1 MMSAEALSPLLRR
14 IAQGSATTR
23 AELARVTGLS
33 RSTVSQRV
41 DALLDNGLVIEEGT
55 APSGGGR
62 PALRLRINAGAGLI
76 LVADLGATRARFAV
90 SDLAGAE
97 LDSSDQEQDIDQE
110 PAQVLAWAD
119 GQLRILLHRAGRQ
132 PQDARAIVV
141 GVPAPVQFD
150 TGTPVKPPLMLRW
163 DGYRVPGYFA
173 ERYEADTLVD
183 NDVNLMAL
191 GEHRA
196 FYPGLKHLLF
206 IKVGSGIG
214 CGIVA
219 GGQLH
224 RGADG
229 AAGDVGHIRVPGCD
243 APCRCGNT
251 GCLEAVAGGQ
261 ALANHLTAQG
271 LAAAT
276 ARDVVSLAA
285 QGSTRARQEVRA
297 AAQHIGEVLAAIV
310 SFANPSA
317 IVVGGS
323 LAQLDEILLSGIRA
337 GIHGRA
343 LPLAQRSLRIETS
356 ALGERAGTVGAIAL
370 AQDRLL
376 SEEGLENLLRIRRSR
391 LG

>member
-1 MMSAEALSPLLRR
+1 MKSAEALSPLLQR

-23 AELARVTGLS
+23 AELARVTRLS
-33 RSTVSQRV
+33 RSSVSQRV

-55 APSGGGR
+55 APSSGGR
-62 PALRLRINAGAGLI
+62 PALRLRINAEAALI

-97 LDSSDQEQDIDQE
+97 LGSSDQGQDIDQE
-110 PAQVLAWAD
+110 PAKVLAWAD
-119 GQLRILLHRAGRQ
+119 GQLRMLLDRAGRQ
-132 PQDARAIVV
+132 PADVRAIVV
-141 GVPAPVQFD
+141 GLPAPVQFA
-150 TGTPVKPPLMLRW
+150 TGTAIKPPLMPRW

-173 ERYEADTLVD
+173 ERYAAVTLVD

-196 FYPGLKHLLF
+196 TYPGLEHLLF
-206 IKVGSGIG
+206 IKAGTGIG
-214 CGIVA
+214 CGIIVS
-219 GGQLH
+219 GHLH

-229 AAGDVGHIRVPGCD
+229 AAGDVGHIHVPGCD

-261 ALANHLTAQG
+261 AMASHLTAKG

-276 ARDVVSLAA
+276 ARDVASLA
-285 QGSTRARQEVRA
+285 TRGDTLARQEVRA

-323 LAQLDEILLSGIRA
+323 LAQLDDVLLSGIRA
-337 GIHGRA
+337 GIHARA

-356 ALGERAGTVGAIAL
+356 TLGERAGTVGAIAL

-376 SEEGLENLLRIRRSR
+376 SEEGLDHLLRIRR
-391 LG
+391 